1 MLEVSVL
8 STYLVSGEA
17 KVQTRP
23 PLPGVKWVLTVR
35 HPVTLCSGVS
45 GARLLPAPDGLLPD
59 HPVLA

>member
-1 MLEVSVL
+1 MLESLVRR
-8 STYLVSGEA
+8 TYLVSGEA

-45 GARLLPAPDGLLPD
+45 GAKLLPAPDGLLPD